1 MTRMTVQNDTDKGL
15 HEINQYSDTAFPVGL
30 YVVTKNR
37 IIPKGRGHLDLHWHE
52 ELQFTLVTNGSV
64 TMQVSGEIYKLQKVE
79 AIFINRNLLHIT
91 SDLTDDGRYI
101 SIDIPDRMLGFF
113 AGSRM
118 EQNYVQPYTGN
129 YLFQAIVLKKEVEWQ
144 KKILDILWELEEV
157 LTEKPAMFEY
167 DVSVKC
173 VSIWQIMILN
183 LSAYA
188 KKPNRTFLRKQERM
202 RTMLTF
208 IHENYMNHILLKDI
222 ANQANVSVGE
232 CCRCFKDMILQSPN
246 QYLMQYRISRA
257 MEFLNSTE
265 LSVTEVAM
273 QCGFNDT
280 SHFIQYFKK
289 KTGMTPSEYRS
300 FR

>member
-15 HEINQYSDTAFPVGL
+15 HEINQYSDTTFPVGL

-64 TMQVSGEIYKLQKVE
+64 TMQVSGEIYKLQEGE

-173 VSIWQIMILN
+173 VSIWQIMIRN

>member
-1 MTRMTVQNDTDKGL
+1 
-15 HEINQYSDTAFPVGL
+15 
-30 YVVTKNR
+30 
-37 IIPKGRGHLDLHWHE
+37 
-52 ELQFTLVTNGSV
+52 
-64 TMQVSGEIYKLQKVE
+64 
-79 AIFINRNLLHIT
+79 
-91 SDLTDDGRYI
+91 
-101 SIDIPDRMLGFF
+101 
-113 AGSRM
+113 M

-173 VSIWQIMILN
+173 VSIWQIMIRN

>member
-1 MTRMTVQNDTDKGL
+1 MTNRKNHNDTDDGL

-30 YVVTKNR
+30 YTVTKNR
-37 IIPKGRGHLDLHWHE
+37 IIPKGRGYQDLHWHE

-64 TMQVSGEIYKLQKVE
+64 TVQVSDEIYRLEKGE

-101 SIDIPDRMLGFF
+101 SINLPDRMLGFF

-118 EQNYVQPYTGN
+118 EQDYVQPYTGN
-129 YLFQAIVLKKEVEWQ
+129 YLFQAIVFKKEVAWQ
-144 KKILDILWELEEV
+144 KKILDLLRELERI

-173 VSIWQIMILN
+173 VSIWQIMVQN
-183 LSAYA
+183 LSAYV
-188 KKPNRTFLRKQERM
+188 KKPDKMFLKKQERM
-202 RTMLTF
+202 RIMLTY
-208 IHENYMNHILLKDI
+208 IHENYMNPILLQDI

-232 CCRCFKDMILQSPN
+232 CCRCFRSMNLQSPN
-246 QYLMQYRISRA
+246 QYLLQYRISRA
-257 MEFLNSTE
+257 MEFLNNTE

-289 KTGMTPSEYRS
+289 KTGMTPLEYKN
-300 FR
+300 FG

>member
-1 MTRMTVQNDTDKGL
+1 MAVQTLTDEQL

-37 IIPKGRGHLDLHWHE
+37 ITPKGRGYMDLHWHE

-64 TMQVSGEIYKLQKVE
+64 TMQVSGEIYKLQEGE

-91 SDLTDDGRYI
+91 SDLTDDGRYV
-101 SIDIPDRMLGFF
+101 SIDIPERMLGFF

-129 YLFQAIVLKKEVEWQ
+129 YLFQAIVFKKEVEWQ
-144 KKILDILWELEEV
+144 KKILDILWELEQV
-157 LTEKPAMFEY
+157 LAEKPAMFEY

-173 VSIWQIMILN
+173 VSIWQIMIQN
-183 LSAYA
+183 LSAYVQ
-188 KKPNRTFLRKQERM
+188 KPNKILLRKQERI
-202 RTMLTF
+202 RTMLTY
-208 IHENYMNHILLKDI
+208 IHENYMNHILLQDI
-222 ANQANVSVGE
+222 ANQANISVGE
-232 CCRCFKDMILQSPN
+232 CCRCFKNMISESPN

-257 MEFLNSTE
+257 REFLNSTE

-273 QCGFNDT
+273 RCGFNDT
-280 SHFIQYFKK
+280 SHFIQYFKM
-289 KTGMTPSEYRS
+289 KTGLTPFEYRKS
-300 FR
+300 R

>member
-1 MTRMTVQNDTDKGL
+1 MTIQNDTDKEL

-30 YVVTKNR
+30 YVVTKNS

-52 ELQFTLVTNGSV
+52 ELQFTLVTHGSV
-64 TMQVSGEIYKLQKVE
+64 TMQVSGEIYKLQKGE

-101 SIDIPDRMLGFF
+101 SINIPDRMLGFF

-129 YLFQAIVLKKEVEWQ
+129 YLFQAIVLKKEIEWQ
-144 KKILDILWELEEV
+144 KKILDILWELEQI
-157 LTEKPAMFEY
+157 LSEKPAMFEY

-173 VSIWQIMILN
+173 VMIWQIMIRN
-183 LSAYA
+183 LSAYV
-188 KKPNRTFLRKQERM
+188 KKPNKTFLKKQERM
-202 RTMLTF
+202 RIMLMY
-208 IHENYMNHILLKDI
+208 IRENYMNPILLQDI
-222 ANQANVSVGE
+222 ARQANVSVGE

-246 QYLMQYRISRA
+246 QYLMQYRISQA

-265 LSVTEVAM
+265 MSVTEVAM
-273 QCGFNDT
+273 QCGFNDA

-289 KTGMTPSEYRS
+289 KTGMTPSEYRN